1 MKKIVLLAVV
11 FLVFS
16 ASVFASKL
24 NVEINI
30 PKGSIYDGIGIG
42 IIAGAPSGLSVKKF
56 LTHDTAIQG
65 NLSWYYYGAFG
76 LSFDYLIHNF
86 DIIKVE
92 KGELGLYF
100 GPGVFLSMYYM
111 TYYGYT
117 SGGFGAGLRVPLGA
131 CYQFEN
137 YPIDIFVEVAPSL
150 NVSPAVIFGFGGGV
164 GARYYF

>member
-11 FLVFS
+11 LLQFS
-16 ASVFASKL
+16 VSVFAKKL
-24 NVEINI
+24 NVQVNI
-30 PKGSIYDGIGIG
+30 QTGSIYDGIGVG
-42 IIAGAPSGLSVKKF
+42 FLAGSPSGLSVKKF

-65 NLSWYYYGAFG
+65 SLSWYYYGAFG
-76 LSFDYLIHNF
+76 LSFDYLFHNF
-86 DIIKVE
+86 NIIKVE

-117 SGGFGAGLRVPLGA
+117 SGGFGVGLRVPLGA
-131 CYQFEN
+131 CYHFEN
-137 YPIDIFVEVAPSL
+137 YPIDIFTEIAPSI
-150 NVSPAVIFGFGGGV
+150 NVVPSFGFGFGGGV